1 MFGAMAIPTEYN
13 TVAYSGPQENIINVL
28 SDMMDME
35 IFFDMAPSALIIVA
49 PQNL

>member
-13 TVAYSGPQENIINVL
+13 TVAYSGSQKNIINVL

-35 IFFDMAPSALIIVA
+35 IFFDMTLSALIIVT
-49 PQNL
+49 P

>member
-13 TVAYSGPQENIINVL
+13 TVAYSGSQKNIINVS

-35 IFFDMAPSALIIVA
+35 IFFDMALSALIIA
-49 PQNL
+49 AS